1 MNIESHP
8 FPPFIPEN
16 PRMFVMGTF
25 PPQSKRWTFEF
36 YYPNWNNDYWRIC
49 GRVFYNDRNRF
60 CDLTNK
66 TFKLDEI
73 KRFLAERHIAMS
85 DTGTEVVRLKDNASD
100 KFLDMRKTIDIN
112 AVLDGYPTIDTLVT
126 TGEKAAGVIAG
137 LTHTETPKMGEYA
150 VFEHNE
156 REIYHFRMP
165 STSRAFPMSLEKKAE
180 MYARVFERLNM

>member
-1 MNIESHP
+1 
-8 FPPFIPEN
+8 
-16 PRMFVMGTF
+16 
-25 PPQSKRWTFEF
+25 
-36 YYPNWNNDYWRIC
+36 
-49 GRVFYNDRNRF
+49 
-60 CDLTNK
+60 
-66 TFKLDEI
+66 
-73 KRFLAERHIAMS
+73 MS

-100 KFLDMRKTIDIN
+100 KFLDIRKTIDIN